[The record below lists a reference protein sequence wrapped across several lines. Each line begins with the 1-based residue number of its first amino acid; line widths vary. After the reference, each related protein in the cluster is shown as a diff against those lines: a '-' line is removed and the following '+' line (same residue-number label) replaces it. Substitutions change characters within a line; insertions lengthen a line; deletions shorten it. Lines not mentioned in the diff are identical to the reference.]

1 MRRLLWL
8 ACLAIAVVSCARMG
22 QERGTLAGHVTIGPL
37 QPVQR
42 QGEPAPT
49 PGPEVYAAW
58 EIVVYTLDM
67 RKEVAR
73 ATIDDQGNYTIELRP
88 GIYAV
93 TAEQAAGGGLPQLT
107 QTVGISAGQTTQ
119 QDIDI
124 DTGIR

>member
-1 MRRLLWL
+1 MRRLLLL
-8 ACLAIAVVSCARMG
+8 ACIVLLVAACSSAGREVGAL
-22 QERGTLAGHVTIGPL
+22 TGHVTIGPL

-42 QGEPAPT
+42 EGEPAPT

-58 EIVVYTLDM
+58 EIVVRTLDT

-73 ATIDDQGNYTIELRP
+73 AAIDDEGNYALELQA
-88 GIYAV
+88 GTYTV
-93 TAEQAAGGGLPQLT
+93 TAEQTTGRGLSQST
-107 QTVGISAGQTTQ
+107 HTVGITAGQTTQ

>member
-1 MRRLLWL
+1 MRRLLLL
-8 ACLAIAVVSCARMG
+8 ACIVLLAACSSAGR
-22 QERGTLAGHVTIGPL
+22 ETGTLTGHVTIGPL

-42 QGEPAPT
+42 EGEPAPT

-58 EIVVYTLDM
+58 EIVVRTLDT

-73 ATIDDQGNYTIELRP
+73 AAIDDEGTYAVELQAGTYT
-88 GIYAV
+88 V
-93 TAEQAAGGGLPQLT
+93 TAEQTVGRGLSQST
-107 QTVGISAGQTTQ
+107 HTVGITAGQTTQ

>member
-1 MRRLLWL
+1 MRRLLLL
-8 ACLAIAVVSCARMG
+8 ACIVLVAVCACTG
-22 QERGTLAGHVTIGPL
+22 QERGTLTGHVTIGPL

-42 QGEPAPT
+42 EGEPAPT

-73 ATIDDQGNYTIELRP
+73 AAIDGEGNYTVELRP
-88 GIYAV
+88 GTYTV
-93 TAEQAAGGGLPQLT
+93 MAEQATGGGFSQQT
-107 QTVGISAGQTTQ
+107 HTVGIAAEQTTQ
-119 QDIDI
+119 LDIDI

>member
-1 MRRLLWL
+1 M
-8 ACLAIAVVSCARMG
+8 
-22 QERGTLAGHVTIGPL
+22 GTLTGHVTIGPL

-58 EIVVYTLDM
+58 EIVVHTLDM

-73 ATIDDQGNYTIELRP
+73 AAIDDEGTYAVELRA
-88 GIYAV
+88 GTYTV
-93 TAEQAAGGGLPQLT
+93 TAEQTTGRGLSQST
-107 QTVGISAGQTTQ
+107 HTVGITAGQTTQ

>member
-1 MRRLLWL
+1 VRRLLLL
-8 ACLAIAVVSCARMG
+8 ACIVLVAACSSAGR
-22 QERGTLAGHVTIGPL
+22 ETGTLTGHVTIGPL

-42 QGEPAPT
+42 EGEPAPT

-58 EIVVYTLDM
+58 EIVVRALDT

-73 ATIDDQGNYTIELRP
+73 AAIDDEGNYAVELRA
-88 GIYAV
+88 GTYTV
-93 TAEQAAGGGLPQLT
+93 TAEQTTGRGFPQST
-107 QTVGISAGQTTQ
+107 HTVGITAGQTTQ

>member
-1 MRRLLWL
+1 MRWLLLL
-8 ACLAIAVVSCARMG
+8 ACMILVAACSSAG
-22 QERGTLAGHVTIGPL
+22 QETGTLTGHVTIGPL

-42 QGEPAPT
+42 QGEPEPT

-58 EIVVYTLDM
+58 KIVVYTPDM

-73 ATIDDQGNYTIELRP
+73 ASIDDEGNYTMELRP
-88 GIYAV
+88 GTYTV
-93 TAEQAAGGGLPQLT
+93 TAEQTSGRGLSQVT
-107 QTVGISAGQTTQ
+107 HTAKIAAGQTTR

>member
-1 MRRLLWL
+1 MRRMLLL
-8 ACLAIAVVSCARMG
+8 ACIILLAGCASAG
-22 QERGTLAGHVTIGPL
+22 QETGTLTGHVTIGPL

-42 QGEPAPT
+42 QGEPEPT

-58 EIVVYTLDM
+58 EIMVYTLDM

-73 ATIDDQGNYTIELRP
+73 AAIDGEGNYTVELRP
-88 GIYAV
+88 GTYTV
-93 TAEQAAGGGLPQLT
+93 TAQQTAGRGLSQST
-107 QTVGISAGQTTQ
+107 HTVGITAGQTTQ

>member
-1 MRRLLWL
+1 MRRLLLL
-8 ACLAIAVVSCARMG
+8 ACIVLVAACSSAGR
-22 QERGTLAGHVTIGPL
+22 ETGTLTGHVTIGPL

-42 QGEPAPT
+42 EGEPAPT

-58 EIVVYTLDM
+58 EIVVRALDT

-73 ATIDDQGNYTIELRP
+73 AAIGDEGDYAVELRA
-88 GIYAV
+88 GTYTV
-93 TAEQAAGGGLPQLT
+93 TAEQTTGRGFPQSTHTL
-107 QTVGISAGQTTQ
+107 GITAGQTTQ